1 MMMKFIFPLLACFS
15 FVSVF
20 AQTAYYSNLQAEL
33 SSKYKVSGGLWLLP
47 ADENQALNGL
57 NAYSATFAATTA
69 VTGQPFTR
77 LRQMTINSAG
87 QEAWSSG
94 VTCSNTQ
101 AITKGSICL
110 MVVWVRSATPE
121 KAKVNLFLER
131 ANTYEKEIFLT
142 TEIGTEW
149 QQFIAPFDADFNYAA
164 RELNFGFHTGYK
176 AQSIQIAGLALID
189 FKNNYTIDRFPT
201 ELHQNYAGSEA
212 NAPWRTE
219 AEQRIE
225 QIRKANYTLNVTH
238 ANGSPVSGATVKM
251 EMLEHEFKF
260 GSAITANRIAGNN
273 QQDNI
278 YQGKIFNFDGKGHGF
293 NEVVFEN
300 DLKWDAWEAKWFV
313 SNADVAKATTW
324 LHDRGIAVRGH
335 NLVWPA
341 WQYMPSDLQ
350 NNQKNP
356 TYLKQRVMERLT
368 TILNYPGI
376 KGVVK
381 EWDVLN
387 EITFNEELAKAMAGS
402 PGYPTGRE
410 IYIDIL
416 KKVKEIDPS
425 IKMYLNDYTTIDQSN
440 VIGSPVYERTK
451 QYLKEIQNAGIK
463 IDGIGFQGHISS
475 GLVSMYD
482 VKNTLDDFYNT
493 FGARA
498 KITEYDFG
506 NLVGDSL
513 AARFTA
519 DFLTMCFSHP
529 SMDGFLSWGYW
540 QGAHWLGNAPFFR
553 YDWSMR
559 PAGQAVADLLFNKW
573 WTNTTTSTNAN
584 GITQVRGFKGKYR
597 VTVSLNGKVGYVD
610 TLNLIE
616 NTNLSVSLP
625 TSVGLEDLRVKNFQI
640 HFVNPAQCGSMINLS
655 CSEAPLLVE
664 ILNADGRV
672 VRHLNQ
678 PGLKFNLLTPESPGL
693 YLIRAQLS
701 DGVWVSKKMLMQ

>member
-1 MMMKFIFPLLACFS
+1 MKKLIYTLLACLS
-15 FVSVF
+15 SICLL

-47 ADENQALNGL
+47 ADENQALNSL
-57 NAYSATFAATTA
+57 NAYSATFAASTA

-77 LRQMTINSAG
+77 SRQMTINAAG

-110 MVVWVRSATPE
+110 MVVWVRSATSE

-131 ANTYEKEIFLT
+131 VNTYEKEIFLT

-149 QQFIAPFDADFNYAA
+149 QQYIAPFDADFNYAA

-176 AQSIQIAGLALID
+176 AQSIQIAGIALID
-189 FKNNYTIDRFPT
+189 FKNNYTIDRFPI
-201 ELHQNYAGSEA
+201 ELHQNYAGSEL
-212 NAPWRTE
+212 NAPWRAE

-225 QIRKANYTLNVTH
+225 QIRKANYTLNVTR
-238 ANGSPVSGATVKM
+238 ADGSPVNGATVKM

-278 YQGKIFNFDGKGHGF
+278 YQGKILNFDGKGHGF

-300 DLKWDAWEAKWFV
+300 DLKWDAWEEKWFV
-313 SNADVAKATTW
+313 SNPDVAKAANW
-324 LHDRGIAVRGH
+324 LYSRGIAVRGH
-335 NLVWPA
+335 TLVWPG
-341 WQYMPSDLQ
+341 WQYLPDDMKNNQ
-350 NNQKNP
+350 NNP
-356 TYLKQRVMERLT
+356 TFLKQRVMDRLST
-368 TILNYPGI
+368 MLNYPGI

-387 EITFNEELAKAMAGS
+387 EITYNEDLAKAMAGS
-402 PGYPTGRE
+402 PGYTTGRE

-425 IKMYLNDYTTIDQSN
+425 IKMYLNDYSTIDQGN
-440 VIGSPVYERTK
+440 LPGSPVYERTK

-493 FGARA
+493 FSARA

-519 DFLTMCFSHP
+519 DFFTMCFSHP

-540 QGAHWLGNAPFFR
+540 QGAHWLSNAPFFR
-553 YDWSMR
+553 LDWSMR

-573 WTNTTTSTNAN
+573 WTNTTTLTNAN
-584 GITQVRGFKGKYR
+584 GIAQIRGFKGKYR
-597 VTVSLNGKVGYVD
+597 VTVSFNGKVGYVD
-610 TLNLIE
+610 TLNLVE
-616 NTNLSVSLP
+616 NTNLSVALP
-625 TSVGLEDLRVKNFQI
+625 TSVGLNDLRAENFKME
-640 HFVNPAQCGSMINLS
+640 FANPVHAASFLNIT
-655 CSEAPLLVE
+655 CSEAPLNVE
-664 ILNADGRV
+664 ILSTDGKV
-672 VRHLNQ
+672 VQQLQH
-678 PGLKFNLLTPESPGL
+678 PGLKFNLLSPESPGL
-693 YLIRAQLS
+693 YILRAQL
-701 DGVWVSKKMLMQ
+701 DNKLWVNKKLILH

>member
-1 MMMKFIFPLLACFS
+1 MKKLIFTLLACFYS
-15 FVSVF
+15 IYLL
-20 AQTAYYSNLQAEL
+20 AQTAYYSNLQAQL

-47 ADENQALNGL
+47 ADENQALNSL
-57 NAYSATFAATTA
+57 NAYSATFAASTP

-77 LRQMTINSAG
+77 LRQMTINAAG

-110 MVVWVRSATPE
+110 MVVWARSVTPE

-142 TEIGTEW
+142 TEIGSEW
-149 QQFIAPFDADFNYAA
+149 QQYIAPFDADFNYAV

-176 AQSIQIAGLALID
+176 AQSIQIAGIALID
-189 FKNNYTIDRFPT
+189 FKNNYTIDRFPI
-201 ELHQNYAGSEA
+201 ELHQSYAGSEL

-238 ANGSPVSGATVKM
+238 ADGSPVNGAAVKM

-273 QQDNI
+273 QQNNI
-278 YQGKIFNFDGKGHGF
+278 YQQKILDFDGKGHGF

-300 DLKWDAWEAKWFV
+300 DMKWDAWEEKWFV
-313 SNADVAKATTW
+313 SNADVAKATIW
-324 LHDRGIAVRGH
+324 IKDQGISVRGH
-335 NLVWPA
+335 TLVWPG
-341 WQYMPSDLQ
+341 WQYLPDDMKNNQ
-350 NNQKNP
+350 NNP
-356 TYLKQRVMERLT
+356 TFLKQRVMDRLST
-368 TILNYPGI
+368 MLNYPGF

-387 EITFNEELAKAMAGS
+387 EITFNEDLAKAMAGS
-402 PGYPTGRE
+402 PGYTTGRE

-425 IKMYLNDYTTIDQSN
+425 IKMYLNDYSTIDQGN
-440 VIGSPVYERTK
+440 LPGSPVYERTK

-506 NLVGDSL
+506 SLVGDSL

-540 QGAHWLGNAPFFR
+540 QGAHWLSNAPFFR
-553 YDWSMR
+553 LDWSMR

-573 WTNTTTSTNAN
+573 WTNTTTLTNAN
-584 GITQVRGFKGKYR
+584 GIAQIRGFKGKYR
-597 VTVSLNGKVGYVD
+597 VTVSLNGKVGYMD
-610 TLNLIE
+610 TLNLVE
-616 NTNLSVSLP
+616 NTNLSVVLP
-625 TSVGLEDLRVKNFQI
+625 TSVGLDDVRVENFKLE
-640 HFVNPAQCGSMINLS
+640 FANPAYAANWLNIT
-655 CSEAPLLVE
+655 CSEAPLNLE
-664 ILNADGRV
+664 ILSADGKIVCQLQR
-672 VRHLNQ
+672 

-693 YLIRAQLS
+693 YILRAQL
-701 DGVWVSKKMLMQ
+701 DNNLWISKKLLVQ